1 MGLITDKGSV
11 HLHKEYEECD
21 KYCPMH
27 SDYVEPKPTFK
38 PLLTAGIFSSNSEQF
53 PGILELYVPPPA
65 RILDMTFGNGV
76 FWKNVK
82 AAVFAGDYMKDDDK
96 PYIDTYYV
104 YDNDIDPERGFFSED
119 LTDLPDAWEE
129 HFDAVILDPPYLLMG
144 GIQTLKAS
152 IDRGYKNKEREK
164 NSKSGQIGAVERL
177 YGGGIIQAHKV
188 LKRSG
193 ILIIK
198 CMDQVRGG
206 QQQWLSHDIMDM
218 CRIFGFRNED
228 MLVFVNKNRPT
239 MRHETQ
245 KHARHNHSYWLV
257 SRKRP

>member
-1 MGLITDKGSV
+1 MGLDPV
-11 HLHKEYEECD
+11 
-21 KYCPMH
+21 
-27 SDYVEPKPTFK
+27 
-38 PLLTAGIFSSNSEQF
+38 LTAGVFSSNSEQF
-53 PGILELYVPPPA
+53 PDILRLYVPPPA
-65 RILDMTFGNGV
+65 KVLDMTYGNGV
-76 FWKNVK
+76 FWKNILNEPIIGNPNHWEIGSK
-82 AAVFAGDYMKDDDK
+82 
-96 PYIDTYYV
+96 TYGLWA
-104 YDNDIDPERGFFSED
+104 NDIDPDKGEYSYD
-119 LTDLPDAWEE
+119 LRNLPKEWENQ
-129 HFDAVILDPPYLLMG
+129 FDAVILDPPYLLMG

-206 QQQWLSHDIMDM
+206 QQQWLSHDILDM